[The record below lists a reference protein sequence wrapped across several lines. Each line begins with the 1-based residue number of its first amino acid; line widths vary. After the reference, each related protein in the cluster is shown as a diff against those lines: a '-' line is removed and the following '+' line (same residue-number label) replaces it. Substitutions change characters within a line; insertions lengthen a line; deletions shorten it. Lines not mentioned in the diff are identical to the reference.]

1 MGRYVVWQPEA
12 GQAEADGVKVSAG
25 NTKAAA
31 EEWADH
37 DDYRSNEFHIVGG
50 QPATVMVRDLDS
62 GKAHEWI
69 VSGESVRHYTARL
82 RIPLA
87 RGHEPVDGGPSAG
100 DAGACAVAARPLG
113 ATGD

>member
-82 RIPLA
+82 RIPLQTSAAELRQQAAHDTSCVGEFA
-87 RGHEPVDGGPSAG
+87 R
-100 DAGACAVAARPLG
+100 ARPG
-113 ATGD
+113 RK